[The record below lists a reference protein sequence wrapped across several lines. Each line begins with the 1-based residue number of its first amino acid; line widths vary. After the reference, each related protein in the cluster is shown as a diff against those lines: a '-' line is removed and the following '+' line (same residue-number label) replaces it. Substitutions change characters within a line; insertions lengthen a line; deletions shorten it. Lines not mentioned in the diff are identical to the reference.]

1 MRALKTTYSRKEAKV
16 IRLNAKSKAP
26 LSEKERFIRASWIAA
41 HSIFW
46 NGQIFNKTEK
56 DEFKQLIAQHFD
68 ERSTCRENFRDLV
81 ERFCLAKR
89 YVARKEGRY
98 IGRPANWL
106 NIHYPSGLVGTEQWL
121 LDVKQQRETV
131 PHYNEGIATLAR
143 GLQLYVNTPCAMIFR
158 HYRRLLI
165 EQKQFDL
172 LQIFYNT
179 VLNLQYSF

>member
-68 ERSTCRENFRDLV
+68 ERSTCRENF
-81 ERFCLAKR
+81 
-89 YVARKEGRY
+89 
-98 IGRPANWL
+98 NWL

>member
-1 MRALKTTYSRKEAKV
+1 MRALRKPIRKREAK
-16 IRLNAKSKAP
+16 IMELNASGKTP
-26 LSEKERFIRASWIAA
+26 LTSKERFVRASWITA

-46 NGQIFNKTEK
+46 NGQIFCKTEK

-68 ERSTCRENFRDLV
+68 ERSTSKENFRDLV
-81 ERFCLAKR
+81 QRFCLAKR
-89 YVARKEGRY
+89 YVTRNERRY

-106 NIHYPSGLVGTEQWL
+106 NIHYPNGLVGTEQWL

-143 GLQLYVNTPCAMIFR
+143 GLQLYVNTPCALIFR

-179 VLNLQYSF
+179 VLNLQYSY